1 MTRGLLDI
9 SVNTDI
15 LDVGQGAKVGTVQ
28 WLLNLEDATV
38 VPVINLQDL

>member
-1 MTRGLLDI
+1 MTKGLLDI

-15 LDVGQGAKVGTVQ
+15 LDVGKGSKVGKVQ

-38 VPVINLQDL
+38 MPVINLQDL